1 MNQTLKFSFRNL
13 FLSCVCLLLFA
24 CGGNPEIISP
34 DGRTRLSFVTGADGC
49 MAYTVERDGKPLI
62 LPSALGLV
70 VQERN
75 LAGGFSVR
83 EIVKRSVDETWTQ
96 PWGENKILRDCHNE
110 MTAVLKND
118 DGVLLTLRFR
128 AFDDGVAFRYEW
140 EVPDLDSLTVTDE
153 LTEFRFAEDGVSW
166 SIPGNFNTYELLYR
180 ELPVSA
186 VENANTPFTFRVD
199 GTYGSIHEAALYDF
213 PEMNL
218 YRTDSLAFKAE
229 LAPLPDGIKARIPSK
244 FMTAWRTIQV
254 GDKAVDLI
262 NSSLILNL
270 NEPSK
275 IADTSWIKPQKYIG
289 VWWGLHLGTH
299 TWTMGPRHGATTE
312 NALRHIDFA
321 AANNI
326 QGVLFEGWN
335 EGWENWGK
343 TQHFDYVKPYADFD
357 LDRIAAY
364 AREKN
369 IELWMH
375 NETGGNIP
383 EYEAALETAMQ
394 RYAGLGVHAVKTGY
408 AGGFRDG
415 QLHHSQYGVRHYQ
428 RVVETAARY
437 GIVIDAH
444 EPIKDTGIRRTW
456 PNMMTREGAR
466 GMEWNAWSE
475 GNSAEYL
482 CTLPFVRLLSGPM
495 DYTPGVFDLDYSRVR
510 GRETGMQE
518 WNGDNNSC
526 CIKTTLARQI
536 ANWVI
541 IYSPLQ
547 MASDLI
553 ENYEGHPAFQFFRDF
568 DADCD
573 WSEALQGEPGEY
585 IVVVRRAD
593 DSFFLGAGT
602 NDEPRTLTQKLGFLK
617 SGMTYTAT
625 IYADAPDS
633 AENPENYRIE
643 KRTVTSADM
652 LEIAMTARG
661 GQAVTFV
668 PVNEYN
674 HDETC
679 FLGRAAV
686 GRSAVGRCPQR
697 RVGNYRTRYHG

>member
-49 MAYTVERDGKPLI
+49 MAYTVERDGRPLI

-70 VQERN
+70 AQERD

-83 EIVKRSVDETWTQ
+83 EIVKRSVNETWTQ

-166 SIPGNFNTYELLYR
+166 SIPENFNTYELLYR

-199 GTYGSIHEAALYDF
+199 GTYGSIYEAALYDF

-585 IVVVRRAD
+585 IVVVRRAG

-668 PVNEYN
+668 PVNE
-674 HDETC
+674 
-679 FLGRAAV
+679 
-686 GRSAVGRCPQR
+686 
-697 RVGNYRTRYHG
+697 

>member
-186 VENANTPFTFRVD
+186 VENANAPFTFRVD

-335 EGWENWGK
+335 EGWENWGGS
-343 TQHFDYVKPYADFD
+343 QSFDFTKPYADFD
-357 LDRIAAY
+357 IAEIVRY
-364 AREKN
+364 ARERG
-369 IELWMH
+369 IEIIGH
-375 NETGGNIP
+375 HETGGNIP
-383 EYEAALETAMQ
+383 DYERQLERAVKW
-394 RYAGLGVHAVKTGY
+394 YADLGIHNLKTGY
-408 AGGFRDG
+408 AGGISGGNNHHG
-415 QLHHSQYGVRHYQ
+415 QYMVRHYQ
-428 RVVETAARY
+428 HVVETAAKYRMT
-437 GIVIDAH
+437 VNAH
-444 EPIKDTGIRRTW
+444 EPIKDCGIRRTW
-456 PNMMTREGAR
+456 PNMMSREGAR
-466 GMEWNAWSE
+466 GKEWDAWSA
-475 GNSAEYL
+475 GNPPSHEV
-482 CTLPFVRLLSGPM
+482 TLPFTRLLAGPM
-495 DYTPGVFDLDYSRVR
+495 DFTPGTFDILYENTRNSPRRKLWNCGPEVDMRV
-510 GRETGMQE
+510 
-518 WNGDNNSC
+518 N
-526 CIKTTLARQI
+526 TTLAKQI
-536 ANWVI
+536 AEWVI
-541 IYSPLQ
+541 IYSPVQ

-553 ENYEGHPAFQFFRDF
+553 ENYEGHPAFRFFRDF

-573 WSEALQGEPGEY
+573 WSRALAGEPGEF
-585 IVVVRRAD
+585 VAVVRRAGENY
-593 DSFFLGAGT
+593 FLGAAT
-602 NDEPRTLTQKLGFLK
+602 DEQPRTLSLPLDFLK
-617 SGMTYTAT
+617 PGTKYRAT
-625 IYADAPDS
+625 IYADGPD
-633 AENPENYRIE
+633 ADWKTNPTSYTISERE
-643 KRTVTSADM
+643 VSSADT
-652 LEIAMTARG
+652 LEVAMAPGG
-661 GQAVTFV
+661 GQAVSFM
-668 PVNEYN
+668 P
-674 HDETC
+674 
-679 FLGRAAV
+679 AI
-686 GRSAVGRCPQR
+686 
-697 RVGNYRTRYHG
+697 

>member
-13 FLSCVCLLLFA
+13 FSSCVCLLLFA

-49 MAYTVERDGKPLI
+49 MAYTVERDGRPLI

-70 VQERN
+70 AQERD

-83 EIVKRSVDETWTQ
+83 EIVKRSVNETWTQ

-602 NDEPRTLTQKLGFLK
+602 NDEPRTLPQKLGFLK

-668 PVNEYN
+668 PVNE
-674 HDETC
+674 
-679 FLGRAAV
+679 
-686 GRSAVGRCPQR
+686 
-697 RVGNYRTRYHG
+697 

>member
-299 TWTMGPRHGATTE
+299 TWTMAPRHGATTE

-585 IVVVRRAD
+585 IVVVRRAG

-668 PVNEYN
+668 PVNE
-674 HDETC
+674 
-679 FLGRAAV
+679 
-686 GRSAVGRCPQR
+686 
-697 RVGNYRTRYHG
+697 

>member
-343 TQHFDYVKPYADFD
+343 TQHFDYVKPYADID

-369 IELWMH
+369 IEL
-375 NETGGNIP
+375 
-383 EYEAALETAMQ
+383 
-394 RYAGLGVHAVKTGY
+394 
-408 AGGFRDG
+408 
-415 QLHHSQYGVRHYQ
+415 
-428 RVVETAARY
+428 
-437 GIVIDAH
+437 
-444 EPIKDTGIRRTW
+444 
-456 PNMMTREGAR
+456 
-466 GMEWNAWSE
+466 
-475 GNSAEYL
+475 
-482 CTLPFVRLLSGPM
+482 
-495 DYTPGVFDLDYSRVR
+495 
-510 GRETGMQE
+510 
-518 WNGDNNSC
+518 
-526 CIKTTLARQI
+526 
-536 ANWVI
+536 
-541 IYSPLQ
+541 
-547 MASDLI
+547 
-553 ENYEGHPAFQFFRDF
+553 
-568 DADCD
+568 
-573 WSEALQGEPGEY
+573 
-585 IVVVRRAD
+585 
-593 DSFFLGAGT
+593 
-602 NDEPRTLTQKLGFLK
+602 
-617 SGMTYTAT
+617 
-625 IYADAPDS
+625 
-633 AENPENYRIE
+633 
-643 KRTVTSADM
+643 
-652 LEIAMTARG
+652 
-661 GQAVTFV
+661 
-668 PVNEYN
+668 
-674 HDETC
+674 
-679 FLGRAAV
+679 
-686 GRSAVGRCPQR
+686 
-697 RVGNYRTRYHG
+697 

>member
-49 MAYTVERDGKPLI
+49 MAYTVERDGRPLI

-70 VQERN
+70 AQERD

-83 EIVKRSVDETWTQ
+83 EIVKRSVNETWTQ
-96 PWGENKILRDCHNE
+96 PWGENKILRDCQNE

-321 AANNI
+321 VANNI

-668 PVNEYN
+668 PVNE
-674 HDETC
+674 
-679 FLGRAAV
+679 
-686 GRSAVGRCPQR
+686 
-697 RVGNYRTRYHG
+697 

>member
-49 MAYTVERDGKPLI
+49 MAYTVERDGRPLI

-70 VQERN
+70 AQERD

-83 EIVKRSVDETWTQ
+83 EIVKRSVNETWTQ

-321 AANNI
+321 VANNI

-510 GRETGMQE
+510 GQETGMQE

-573 WSEALQGEPGEY
+573 WSEALQGEPGEF

-668 PVNEYN
+668 PVNE
-674 HDETC
+674 
-679 FLGRAAV
+679 
-686 GRSAVGRCPQR
+686 
-697 RVGNYRTRYHG
+697 

>member
-49 MAYTVERDGKPLI
+49 MAYTVERDGRPLI

-70 VQERN
+70 AQERD

-83 EIVKRSVDETWTQ
+83 EIVKRSVNETWTQ

-321 AANNI
+321 VATNI

-668 PVNEYN
+668 PVNE
-674 HDETC
+674 
-679 FLGRAAV
+679 
-686 GRSAVGRCPQR
+686 
-697 RVGNYRTRYHG
+697 

>member
-70 VQERN
+70 VQERK
-75 LAGGFSVR
+75 LAGGFSVP

-585 IVVVRRAD
+585 IVVVRRAG

-668 PVNEYN
+668 PVNE
-674 HDETC
+674 
-679 FLGRAAV
+679 
-686 GRSAVGRCPQR
+686 
-697 RVGNYRTRYHG
+697 

>member
-49 MAYTVERDGKPLI
+49 MAYTVERDGRPLI

-70 VQERN
+70 AQERD

-83 EIVKRSVDETWTQ
+83 EIVKRSVNETWTQ

-166 SIPGNFNTYELLYR
+166 SIPENFNTYELLYR

-299 TWTMGPRHGATTE
+299 TWTMAPRHGATTE

-668 PVNEYN
+668 PVNE
-674 HDETC
+674 
-679 FLGRAAV
+679 
-686 GRSAVGRCPQR
+686 
-697 RVGNYRTRYHG
+697 

>member
-49 MAYTVERDGKPLI
+49 MAYTVERDGRPLI

-70 VQERN
+70 AQERD

-83 EIVKRSVDETWTQ
+83 EIVKRSVNETWTQ

-495 DYTPGVFDLDYSRVR
+495 DYTSGVFDLDYSRVR

-668 PVNEYN
+668 PVNE
-674 HDETC
+674 
-679 FLGRAAV
+679 
-686 GRSAVGRCPQR
+686 
-697 RVGNYRTRYHG
+697 

>member
-49 MAYTVERDGKPLI
+49 MAYTVERDGRPLI

-70 VQERN
+70 AQERD

-83 EIVKRSVDETWTQ
+83 EIVKRSVNETWTQ

-218 YRTDSLAFKAE
+218 YRTDSLAFKAG

-585 IVVVRRAD
+585 IVVVRRAG

-668 PVNEYN
+668 PVNE
-674 HDETC
+674 
-679 FLGRAAV
+679 
-686 GRSAVGRCPQR
+686 
-697 RVGNYRTRYHG
+697 

>member
-49 MAYTVERDGKPLI
+49 MAYTVERDGRPLI

-70 VQERN
+70 AQERD

-83 EIVKRSVDETWTQ
+83 EIVKRSVNETWTQ

-218 YRTDSLAFKAE
+218 YRTDSLAFNAE
-229 LAPLPDGIKARIPSK
+229 VAPLPDGIKARIPSK

-321 AANNI
+321 VANNI

-668 PVNEYN
+668 PVNE
-674 HDETC
+674 
-679 FLGRAAV
+679 
-686 GRSAVGRCPQR
+686 
-697 RVGNYRTRYHG
+697 

>member
-495 DYTPGVFDLDYSRVR
+495 DYTPGVFDLDYSR

-668 PVNEYN
+668 PVNE
-674 HDETC
+674 
-679 FLGRAAV
+679 
-686 GRSAVGRCPQR
+686 
-697 RVGNYRTRYHG
+697 

>member
-13 FLSCVCLLLFA
+13 FSSCVCLLLFA

-49 MAYTVERDGKPLI
+49 MAYTVERDGRPLI

-70 VQERN
+70 AQERD

-83 EIVKRSVDETWTQ
+83 EIMKRSVNETWTQ

-668 PVNEYN
+668 PVNE
-674 HDETC
+674 
-679 FLGRAAV
+679 
-686 GRSAVGRCPQR
+686 
-697 RVGNYRTRYHG
+697 

>member
-299 TWTMGPRHGATTE
+299 TWTMAPRHGATTE

-343 TQHFDYVKPYADFD
+343 TQHFDYVKPNADFD

-668 PVNEYN
+668 PVNE
-674 HDETC
+674 
-679 FLGRAAV
+679 
-686 GRSAVGRCPQR
+686 
-697 RVGNYRTRYHG
+697 

>member
-49 MAYTVERDGKPLI
+49 MAYTVERDGRPLI

-70 VQERN
+70 AQERD

-83 EIVKRSVDETWTQ
+83 EIVKRSVNETWTQ

-275 IADTSWIKPQKYIG
+275 IADISWIKPQKYIG

-321 AANNI
+321 VANNI

-668 PVNEYN
+668 PVNE
-674 HDETC
+674 
-679 FLGRAAV
+679 
-686 GRSAVGRCPQR
+686 
-697 RVGNYRTRYHG
+697 

>member
-1 MNQTLKFSFRNL
+1 MNQILKFSFLNL
-13 FLSCVCLLLFA
+13 FLSGLCLLLSA
-24 CGGNPEIISP
+24 CNGNPEITSP
-34 DGRTRLSFVTGADGC
+34 DGRTRLSFVTNTDGS
-49 MAYTVERDGKPLI
+49 MAYSIERDGRPLI
-62 LPSALGLV
+62 QPSMLGLAT
-70 VQERN
+70 QEED
-75 LAGGFSVR
+75 LTKGFSVQ
-83 EIVKRSVDETWTQ
+83 EIMKKTVDETWTQ
-96 PWGENKILRDCHNE
+96 PWGENKTLHDCHNE
-110 MTAVLKND
+110 MAVLLEKENNT
-118 DGVLLTLRFR
+118 LLTLRFR
-128 AFDDGVAFRYEW
+128 AFDDGVAFRYEL
-140 EVPDLDSLTVTDE
+140 EISNLDSLTVTDE
-153 LTEFRFAEDGVSW
+153 QTEFRFAGDGISW

-180 ELPVSA
+180 KLPISS
-186 VENANTPFTFRVD
+186 VENANTPFTFCVD

-218 YRTDSLAFKAE
+218 YRTDSLMFKVE
-229 LAPLPDGIKARIPSK
+229 LAPLSGGIKARIPSK
-244 FMTAWRTIQV
+244 FTTAWRTIQV

-289 VWWGLHLGTH
+289 VWWGLHLGSH
-299 TWTMGPRHGATTE
+299 TWTKGPRHGATTE

-343 TQHFDYVKPYADFD
+343 TQHFDYVKPYDDFD

-364 AREKN
+364 AREKKV
-369 IELWMH
+369 ELWIH

-383 EYEAALETAMQ
+383 EYEAVLERAMQ
-394 RYAGLGVHAVKTGY
+394 HYAGLGVHTVKTGY
-408 AGGFRDG
+408 AGGFAGG

-428 RVVETAARY
+428 HVIETAARY
-437 GIVIDAH
+437 EIVIDAH

-495 DYTPGVFDLDYSRVR
+495 DYTPGIFDLDYSHIRNK
-510 GRETGMQE
+510 ETGMQE
-518 WNGDNNSC
+518 WNGDNNSSC
-526 CIKTTLARQI
+526 VKTTLARQI

-568 DADCD
+568 NADCD
-573 WSEALQGEPGEY
+573 WSQALQGEPGKY
-585 IVVVRRAD
+585 IVVVRRAG

-602 NDEPRTLTQKLGFLK
+602 NEEPRILPQKLDFLK
-617 SGMTYTAT
+617 PDMTYMAT

-633 AENPENYRIE
+633 TEHPENYRIE
-643 KRTVTSADM
+643 ERKVTSADM
-652 LEIAMTARG
+652 LELAMSARG
-661 GQAVTFV
+661 GQAITFI
-668 PVNEYN
+668 PVN
-674 HDETC
+674 
-679 FLGRAAV
+679 R
-686 GRSAVGRCPQR
+686 
-697 RVGNYRTRYHG
+697 

>member
-49 MAYTVERDGKPLI
+49 MVYTVERDGRPLI

-70 VQERN
+70 AQERD

-83 EIVKRSVDETWTQ
+83 EIVKRSVNETWTQ

-166 SIPGNFNTYELLYR
+166 SIPENFNTYELLYR

-585 IVVVRRAD
+585 IVVVRRAG

-668 PVNEYN
+668 PVNE
-674 HDETC
+674 
-679 FLGRAAV
+679 
-686 GRSAVGRCPQR
+686 
-697 RVGNYRTRYHG
+697 

>member
-49 MAYTVERDGKPLI
+49 MAYTVERDGRPLI

-70 VQERN
+70 AQERN

-585 IVVVRRAD
+585 IVVVRRAG

-668 PVNEYN
+668 PVNE
-674 HDETC
+674 
-679 FLGRAAV
+679 
-686 GRSAVGRCPQR
+686 
-697 RVGNYRTRYHG
+697 

>member
-49 MAYTVERDGKPLI
+49 MAYTVERDGRPLI

-70 VQERN
+70 AQERD

-83 EIVKRSVDETWTQ
+83 EIVKRSVNETWTQ

-128 AFDDGVAFRYEW
+128 AFDDGVAFRSEW

-321 AANNI
+321 VANNI

-668 PVNEYN
+668 PVNE
-674 HDETC
+674 
-679 FLGRAAV
+679 
-686 GRSAVGRCPQR
+686 
-697 RVGNYRTRYHG
+697 

>member
-49 MAYTVERDGKPLI
+49 MAYTVERDGRPLI

-70 VQERN
+70 AQERD

-83 EIVKRSVDETWTQ
+83 EIVKRSVNETWTQ

-299 TWTMGPRHGATTE
+299 TWTMAPRHGATTE

-585 IVVVRRAD
+585 IVVVRRAG

-668 PVNEYN
+668 PVNE
-674 HDETC
+674 
-679 FLGRAAV
+679 
-686 GRSAVGRCPQR
+686 
-697 RVGNYRTRYHG
+697 

>member
-186 VENANTPFTFRVD
+186 GENANTPFTFRVD

-299 TWTMGPRHGATTE
+299 TWTMAPRHGATTE

-668 PVNEYN
+668 PVNE
-674 HDETC
+674 
-679 FLGRAAV
+679 
-686 GRSAVGRCPQR
+686 
-697 RVGNYRTRYHG
+697 

>member
-118 DGVLLTLRFR
+118 DGGLLTLRFR

-585 IVVVRRAD
+585 IVVVRRAG

-668 PVNEYN
+668 PVNE
-674 HDETC
+674 
-679 FLGRAAV
+679 
-686 GRSAVGRCPQR
+686 
-697 RVGNYRTRYHG
+697 